1 VQRVLAVGAGLA
13 VLLPALAV
21 VAMVGGLA
29 SLADGGCPG
38 AATLVASGPVSESDV
53 PSAPPP
59 PYVGA
64 VGNYG
69 LGPDG
74 WSNLA
79 TINYVE
85 PDFGQDLSTSQAGA
99 IGVDAVQAVDLGDIP
114 GDPVRRDGPNDPS
127 GGERSRRR
135 DLHDGK
141 LPAGSTA
148 RPGDWNGAIFAY
160 NHAAWYVSEVD
171 SDAAHYQSAT
181 GGQAT
186 VDVSAI
192 ITSSGGNAGTT
203 GAGQPNERGDGTRR
217 GGTEGSRARTAAAA
231 VDRGRRPLEEPPHP
245 GRAVPER

>member
-1 VQRVLAVGAGLA
+1 MLAVGAGLA

-29 SLADGGCPG
+29 SLAGGGCPG

-127 GGERSRRR
+127 GGNDPVDAIYTTASYLQGQRRAPATGTARSSPTTTPPGMSAR
-135 DLHDGK
+135 
-141 LPAGSTA
+141 STA
-148 RPGDWNGAIFAY
+148 TPPTTSPRR
-160 NHAAWYVSEVD
+160 AA
-171 SDAAHYQSAT
+171 
-181 GGQAT
+181 
-186 VDVSAI
+186 
-192 ITSSGGNAGTT
+192 
-203 GAGQPNERGDGTRR
+203 
-217 GGTEGSRARTAAAA
+217 
-231 VDRGRRPLEEPPHP
+231 RRPSTSAPSSPAPPAWRTRPAPLSRH
-245 GRAVPER
+245 